1 MQVRSTTKFIKLGYV
16 LCLAMAI
23 GIAAYLKY
31 TGPADP
37 NYWWLLIVPAFLII
51 LLAMRHMKRLQVKLD
66 IVGDRVRYE
75 SGFFS
80 KMTRT
85 EEVIKLQDVQ
95 VHQTFGQRIVGIGDL
110 SFETA
115 GGSSRIVMKSIDHPQ
130 AAADHILELAKAQR
144 QHIIGKEEKKE
155 ARGNK
160 KISRTSVKFF
170 FV

>member
-1 MQVRSTTKFIKLGYV
+1 MQLRASTKFIKLGYV
-16 LCLAMAI
+16 FCLLLAVAI
-23 GIAAYLKY
+23 AVYLKSI
-31 TGPADP
+31 GPSDLRL
-37 NYWWLLIVPAFLII
+37 WWLEIVPGFLIVLVMIRQIKLRLI
-51 LLAMRHMKRLQVKLD
+51 KLD

-95 VHQTFGQRIVGIGDL
+95 VHQTLGQRMMGIGDL

-115 GGSSRIVMKSIDHPQ
+115 GGSSRIVMRSIDRPQ

-144 QHIIGKEEKKE
+144 QHPDAGH
-155 ARGNK
+155 A
-160 KISRTSVKFF
+160 TL
-170 FV
+170 